1 MEFQPKNLD
10 GNSSGYPA
18 ELHRYLGG
26 SAPER
31 VSSIGNTDIL
41 NNTKVG
47 LFCSSKCAGN
57 VMMDTYHLAQ
67 RLRAEGRTV
76 IGGFHSPMERE
87 WLRTFLQSP
96 YPVIIC
102 PVRGLGH
109 LRIKPE
115 WKRPLAERRLLILS
129 PFPPEMKRGAARDG
143 HRRNLFVAA
152 LADEVLIA
160 HAAAGSKVVLLAEEI
175 EGWGKPVRRLS

>member
-1 MEFQPKNLD
+1 MIERDTPE
-10 GNSSGYPA
+10 YPA
-18 ELHRYLGG
+18 ELHRYLGER
-26 SAPER
+26 APER

-41 NNTKVG
+41 KNTKVG

-102 PVRGLGH
+102 PARALER
-109 LRIKPE
+109 LQIKPE
-115 WKRPLAERRLLILS
+115 WKRPLAERRL
-129 PFPPEMKRGAARDG
+129 
-143 HRRNLFVAA
+143 
-152 LADEVLIA
+152 
-160 HAAAGSKVVLLAEEI
+160 
-175 EGWGKPVRRLS
+175 